1 MARIAGRNAR
11 VYIDITGAGSAE
23 PVPFISSFSVN
34 TSVDR
39 YDVTAFGDTN
49 KASVQG
55 LPDASG
61 DFSGFYDDAT
71 AQMYTAASDGVAR
84 KSYFYPN
91 ISTPTDYWFTTAF
104 WDFSSE
110 FPVDGAATVSGS
122 WAAATIL
129 VNKP

>member
-11 VYIDITGAGSAE
+11 VYIDITGSGSAE
-23 PVPFISSFSVN
+23 PIPYIKSFTINRN
-34 TSVDR
+34 TDR

-49 KASVQG
+49 KTSVQG
-55 LPDASG
+55 LPNAEG
-61 DFSGFYDDAT
+61 NFSGFYDDTT

-104 WDFSSE
+104 WDFSGE
-110 FPVDGAATVSGS
+110 FPVDGGATISGS
-122 WAAATIL
+122 WSSATDLI
-129 VNKP
+129 NKP

>member
-11 VYIDITGAGSAE
+11 VYIDITGSGSAE
-23 PVPFISSFSVN
+23 PVPFIKSFTVSA
-34 TSVDR
+34 SVDR
-39 YDVTAFGDTN
+39 YDVTAFGDSN
-49 KASVQG
+49 KTSVQG
-55 LPDASG
+55 LPDAKG
-61 DFSGFYDDAT
+61 NFSGFYDDTT

-104 WDFSSE
+104 WDFDSE
-110 FPVDGAATVSGS
+110 FPVDGAATISGS
-122 WAAATIL
+122 WAASTSL